1 MSREANP
8 PYDEGMGSSERLT
21 DDIQERAA
29 GIGSKIKDTAS
40 QIKDKASQLGS
51 TVSQTVDRQRET
63 AAKGLD
69 RAASTLHGGGDSAAK
84 VVHGLAGGM
93 ESTASYLREH
103 SLGDMTGDVMGV
115 CRKYPV
121 QAMISAAVIGFVV
134 GRAIRR

>member
-1 MSREANP
+1 MSREAN

-29 GIGSKIKDTAS
+29 GIGSKIKDKAS
-40 QIKDKASQLGS
+40 QIGS
-51 TVSQTVDRQRET
+51 TVSQSVDRQRET

-69 RAASTLHGGGDSAAK
+69 RAASTLHGSGDSAAK
-84 VVHGLAGGM
+84 VAHSLAGGM
-93 ESTASYLREH
+93 ESTASYLRDH
-103 SLGDMTGDVMGV
+103 SVGDMGSDVMEV
-115 CRKYPV
+115 CKRHPV